1 MAKTIALVVAAGRGQ
16 RFGAELPKQYLVVA
30 GRPLLY
36 HSAAA
41 FARHPGVD
49 AVRVVIHPDDRA
61 RYDAAVA
68 GLGLLDPVAGGAT
81 RQESVRLGL
90 ESLTPLAPERVL
102 VHDGARPAVDAG
114 VIERVLAALDD
125 APGAIA
131 AVPVGDSLKRAA
143 EDGCVAASVD
153 RAGLWRAQTPQ
164 GFRFDDILAAHR
176 AAADRGLTNDSGLTD
191 DAAVAEAAGMAV
203 KLVPGSEDNL
213 KVTTDDDVTRVE
225 RALAQPRFESRV
237 GMGFDVHPFGAGDHV
252 MLCGV
257 RVAHDRGMVGHSDA
271 DAGLHALVDAVLGAL
286 GAGDIGALFPSGDA
300 EWRDADSGVFATR
313 AREMVAAAGGEI
325 AHLDVTLT
333 CERPRIGPHRE
344 AMAARLAELFGVARG
359 RISVKATTTDRLGFI
374 GRGEGLAALA
384 VATLRLPG

>member
-16 RFGAELPKQYLVVA
+16 RFGVELPKQYLAVA

-41 FARHPGVD
+41 FARHPRVD

-61 RYDAAVA
+61 RYDAAVS

-114 VIERVLAALDD
+114 VIDRVLAALDD

-143 EDGCVAASVD
+143 EDGRVAASVD

-164 GFRFDDILAAHR
+164 AFRFDDILAAHR
-176 AAADRGLTNDSGLTD
+176 AAADRGLSD

-203 KLVPGSEDNL
+203 KLVPGSEDNV
-213 KVTTDDDVTRVE
+213 KVTTEDDVARVE
-225 RALAQPRFESRV
+225 RALGERFESRV
-237 GMGFDVHPFGAGDHV
+237 GMGFDVHPFGSGDHV

-257 RVAHDRGMVGHSDA
+257 RVAHDRGLVGHSDA

-286 GAGDIGALFPSGDA
+286 GAGDIGELFPSGDA
-300 EWRDADSGVFATR
+300 EWRDADSGVFA
-313 AREMVAAAGGEI
+313 ARVRDMVAAAGGEI

-333 CERPRIGPHRE
+333 CECPRIGPHRE

-384 VATLRLPG
+384 VATLRLPA

>member
-16 RFGAELPKQYLVVA
+16 RFGAELPKQYLPVA

-41 FARHPGVD
+41 FARHPRVD

-61 RYDAAVA
+61 RYDAAVS
-68 GLGLLDPVAGGAT
+68 GLGLLDPVPGGAT

-90 ESLTPLAPERVL
+90 ESLAPLAPERVL

-114 VIERVLAALDD
+114 VIDRVLAALDD

-143 EDGCVAASVD
+143 EDGRVAASVD

-164 GFRFDDILAAHR
+164 AFRFDDILAAHR
-176 AAADRGLTNDSGLTD
+176 AAADRGLTD

-203 KLVPGSEDNL
+203 KLVPGSEDNV
-213 KVTTDDDVTRVE
+213 KVTTEDDVARVE
-225 RALAQPRFESRV
+225 RALGERFESRV
-237 GMGFDVHPFGAGDHV
+237 GMGFDVHPFGPGDHV

-257 RVAHDRGMVGHSDA
+257 RVAHDRGLVGHSDA

-286 GAGDIGALFPSGDA
+286 GAGDIGALFPPSEA
-300 EWRDADSGVFATR
+300 EWQGADSGVFAAR
-313 AREMVAAAGGEI
+313 ARDLVAAAGGAI

-333 CERPRIGPHRE
+333 CEVPRIGPHRA
-344 AMAARLAELFGVARG
+344 AMAARIGELFGVARG

-384 VATLRLPG
+384 VATLRLPA